1 MDFLLLNLI
10 YPRLDVVEIFNL
22 NLYMDFSLLHQ
33 NFFKMFLPEVFLATS
48 ILILTLYASLVATSK
63 N

>member
-48 ILILTLYASLVATSK
+48 ILILTLYA
-63 N
+63 